1 VIIAAGNGTA
11 LWYLTRASGV
21 VALVLLTAGLVL
33 GILGSV
39 RWRSERWPRFA
50 VVSIHRNLTL
60 FVVVFV
66 ALHVLTTIA
75 DGYAPVGLK
84 DAFIPFFSRYR
95 PLWLGFGALAFD
107 LLLALIVTSLLRA
120 RIGFRAWRA
129 VHWLAYASWP
139 FALVHGI
146 AAGSDARFTW
156 LRMVTITC
164 ILAVGAAGAVRLQ
177 RAAGPPALRAG
188 IGAATLAAGAL
199 GLIWYQ
205 GGPGKRG
212 WAARAGTPSYI
223 LRRHASG
230 SSLAAAATRSTALPK
245 SFDGRLTGRFARSS
259 DDIGDVGIA
268 FGAAVHGRVP
278 AILRLT
284 LWGTSAGEEGV
295 AMTSSSVSFTPARGP
310 GYSGKVVGLEG
321 NQVVADVTA
330 ASGAHL
336 RVTIV
341 LNIDDA
347 TSSFTGSVHGD
358 TSAEGE

>member
-1 VIIAAGNGTA
+1 VTLAAGNGTA

-21 VALVLLTAGLVL
+21 VALLLLTGGLVL

-84 DAFIPFFSRYR
+84 DAIIPFLSRYR
-95 PLWLGFGALAFD
+95 PLWLGFGALSFD
-107 LLLALIVTSLLRA
+107 LLLALIVTSLLRV
-120 RIGFRAWRA
+120 RIGYGAWRA

-139 FALVHGI
+139 FALVHGL
-146 AAGSDARFTW
+146 AAGSDARFAW
-156 LRMVTITC
+156 LRIVTILC
-164 ILAVGAAGAVRLQ
+164 MAAVGAAGAVRLQ

-188 IGAATLAAGAL
+188 IGAAALTVAAL
-199 GLIWYQ
+199 GLVWYQ

-223 LRRHASG
+223 LRRHASK
-230 SSLAAAATRSTALPK
+230 SSLAAATTTSTALPR
-245 SFDGRLTGRFARSS
+245 SFDGQLTGRFARSS
-259 DDIGDVGIA
+259 DNAGDVGIA
-268 FGAAVHGRVP
+268 FGAAVRGRVP
-278 AILRLT
+278 AVLRLT

-295 AMTSSSVSFTPARGP
+295 AMSDSSVSFNPAGP

-321 NQVVADVTA
+321 NQVVADLTSS
-330 ASGAHL
+330 SGAHL

-341 LNIDDA
+341 LNIDNA
-347 TSSFTGSVHGD
+347 TGTFTGSVHGD
-358 TSAEGE
+358 ASAGGE

>member
-1 VIIAAGNGTA
+1 
-11 LWYLTRASGV
+11 
-21 VALVLLTAGLVL
+21 VL

-84 DAFIPFFSRYR
+84 DAVIPFFSRYR

-107 LLLALIVTSLLRA
+107 LLLALIVTSLLRV
-120 RIGFRAWRA
+120 RIGYGAWRA
-129 VHWLAYASWP
+129 VHWLSYAAWP
-139 FALVHGI
+139 FALIHGL

-156 LRMVTITC
+156 LRIVTIAC

-177 RAAGPPALRAG
+177 RADGPPAFRAG
-188 IGAATLAAGAL
+188 LGAAALAVGLL
-199 GLIWYQ
+199 GLVWYQ

-223 LRRHASG
+223 LRRHAST
-230 SSLAAAATRSTALPK
+230 SSLATATTTSTALPR

-259 DDIGDVGIA
+259 DQVGDVGLA
-268 FGAAVHGRVP
+268 FGAAVNGRVP
-278 AILRLT
+278 AVLRLT

-295 AMTSSSVSFTPARGP
+295 AMSESKVSFAPASGP

-321 NQVVADVTA
+321 NQVQADLSA

-336 RVTIV
+336 HMTIV
-341 LNIDDA
+341 LNLDNA

-358 TSAEGE
+358 A

>member
-1 VIIAAGNGTA
+1 VILAAGNGTA

-21 VALVLLTAGLVL
+21 VALLLLTAGLVL

-66 ALHVLTTIA
+66 VLHVLTTLA

-84 DAFIPFFSRYR
+84 DAIIPFLSRYR

-120 RIGFRAWRA
+120 RIGYPAWRA

-139 FALVHGI
+139 FALVHGL
-146 AAGSDARFTW
+146 AAGSDARFAW
-156 LRMVTITC
+156 LRTVTIVC

-188 IGAATLAAGAL
+188 IGAAALAVGAL
-199 GLIWYQ
+199 GLIWYE

-212 WAARAGTPSYI
+212 WARRAGTPSYI
-223 LRRHASG
+223 LRRHGST
-230 SSLAAAATRSTALPK
+230 SSLAATTTSTALPK
-245 SFDGRLTGRFARSS
+245 SFDGQLTGRFARSS
-259 DDIGDVGIA
+259 DDVGEVGIA
-268 FGAAVHGRVP
+268 FGAAVHGHVP
-278 AILRLT
+278 AVLRLT

-295 AMTSSSVSFTPARGP
+295 AMSDSSVSFAPASGP

-321 NQVVADVTA
+321 NQVVADLTA
-330 ASGAHL
+330 SSGARL
-336 RVTIV
+336 RLTII
-341 LNIDDA
+341 LNLDNS
-347 TSSFTGSVHGD
+347 TRTFSGSVHGD
-358 TSAEGE
+358 ASAEGE

>member
-1 VIIAAGNGTA
+1 MILAAGNGTA

-60 FVVVFV
+60 FVVAFV
-66 ALHVLTTIA
+66 ALHVLTTIV

-84 DAFIPFFSRYR
+84 DAIIPFFSRYR

-107 LLLALIVTSLLRA
+107 VLLALIVTSLLRV
-120 RIGFRAWRA
+120 RIGFGAWRA
-129 VHWLAYASWP
+129 VHWLSYAAWP
-139 FALVHGI
+139 FALVHGL

-156 LRMVTITC
+156 LRIVTITC

-177 RAAGPPALRAG
+177 RAAGPPAFRAG
-188 IGAATLAAGAL
+188 IGAAALAVGVL
-199 GLIWYQ
+199 GLVWYQ
-205 GGPGKRG
+205 GGPGKGG

-223 LRRHASG
+223 LRRHAST
-230 SSLAAAATRSTALPK
+230 SSLATATTTSTALPK
-245 SFDGRLTGRFARSS
+245 SFDGQLTGRFARSS
-259 DDIGDVGIA
+259 DQVGDVGLA
-268 FGAAVHGRVP
+268 FGAAVNGRVP
-278 AILRLT
+278 AVLRLT

-295 AMTSSSVSFTPARGP
+295 AMSDSKVSFAPASGP
-310 GYSGKVVGLEG
+310 GYTGKVVGLAG
-321 NQVVADVTA
+321 NEVEADLTA

-336 RVTIV
+336 HMTIV
-341 LNIDDA
+341 LNLDNA
-347 TSSFTGSVHGD
+347 TSSFTGSVHGN
-358 TSAEGE
+358 A

>member
-1 VIIAAGNGTA
+1 VILAAGNATA

-21 VALVLLTAGLVL
+21 VGLLLLTAGLVL

-50 VVSIHRNLTL
+50 IVSIHRNLTL
-60 FVVVFV
+60 FVVIFV
-66 ALHVLTTIA
+66 TLHVLTTIA

-84 DAFIPFFSRYR
+84 DAIIPFLSRYR

-107 LLLALIVTSLLRA
+107 LLLALIVTSLLRV
-120 RIGFRAWRA
+120 RIGYGAWRA

-139 FALVHGI
+139 FALVHGL

-156 LRMVTITC
+156 LRIVTITC
-164 ILAVGAAGAVRLQ
+164 IVAVGAAGAVRLQ

-188 IGAATLAAGAL
+188 IGAAALTVAVL
-199 GLIWYQ
+199 GLVWYQ

-223 LRRHASG
+223 LRRHSSK
-230 SSLAAAATRSTALPK
+230 SSLAAATTTSTALPK
-245 SFDGRLTGRFARSS
+245 SFDGQLTGRFARSS
-259 DDIGDVGIA
+259 DDAGDVGIA

-278 AILRLT
+278 AVLRLT

-295 AMTSSSVSFTPARGP
+295 AMSDSIVSFAPAGP

-321 NQVVADVTA
+321 NQVVADLTSS
-330 ASGAHL
+330 SGAHL

-341 LNIDDA
+341 LNIDNA
-347 TSSFTGSVHGD
+347 TGTFTGSVHGD